1 MAGKTEGEKTSK
13 AKSAA
18 AGNAA
23 KNAPVTGKGVPA
35 KAQTAKAKPE
45 SGKTVRPQAAVKAK
59 PESGKAVQV
68 PAAKAADAGGRAGTG
83 VYDES
88 KIKTLSSLEHIR
100 LRTGMYIGRLGDGS
114 NPDDGIYVLLKE
126 VIDNGIDEFIMGNG
140 KIIDVSVKD
149 GTAKVRDYG
158 RGIPLGK
165 LVECVSVINTGA
177 KYNDDVF
184 QFSVGLNGVGTKAVN
199 ALSVYFRAVAIR
211 GGEYAEAVFE
221 RGKLKSERKG
231 KLKDKQKDGT
241 YVEFTPDPE
250 IFTDYQFNLEF
261 IEKRIQNYAYL
272 NAGLTLSLN
281 GKQYVSKRGLYDLL
295 YEETGE
301 DCLYPMG
308 YYKGEHIEFAF
319 THTNNYGE
327 EYFSFVNGQF
337 TSDGG
342 THLSAFKEGF
352 LKGIQTYFKKDYRS
366 EDIREGATAVVAI
379 KLKNPVFESQTK
391 NKLGNSDIRTWIVQ
405 EVRNAVED
413 WLHKN
418 QEAGK
423 KLEQKILS
431 NESLRTELN
440 AVKKEAREAAKK
452 ITLKIPK
459 LKDCKYHLEDGLLG
473 AESTIF
479 ITEGDSAAGS
489 LVSSRNVMTHAIFAL
504 RGKVENMY
512 GKKRASIYK
521 NEELYNMMMALG
533 IENDV
538 EGLRYA
544 RIVIATDADFDGFHI
559 RNLLLTF
566 FLSFFEEL
574 VTAGRVFILET
585 PLFRVRTKKETRY
598 CYTEKER
605 DEAMASLG
613 GQSEVTRF
621 KGLGEIS
628 PKEFGQFIGADM
640 RLVPVSVNTLK
651 AVPQVLT
658 FYMGK
663 NTPERRDYIMKNLIE
678 DAG

>member
-1 MAGKTEGEKTSK
+1 MAVKKQVKKSGVKT
-13 AKSAA
+13 
-18 AGNAA
+18 AA
-23 KNAPVTGKGVPA
+23 KT
-35 KAQTAKAKPE
+35 KPK
-45 SGKTVRPQAAVKAK
+45 SGL
-59 PESGKAVQV
+59 
-68 PAAKAADAGGRAGTG
+68 AAKAAAAKAALIKSKAAAAKTASTKPG

-126 VIDNGIDEFIMGNG
+126 IIDNGIDEFIMGNG
-140 KIIDVSVKD
+140 KLIDVSVKD
-149 GTAKVRDYG
+149 IDKPGKALVKVRDYG

-165 LVECVSVINTGA
+165 LVECVSIINTGG
-177 KYNDDVF
+177 KFNDDVF

-199 ALSVYFRAVAIR
+199 ALSAHFRVAAVR
-211 GGEYAEAVFE
+211 NGEFAEAIFE
-221 RGKLKSERKG
+221 RGNLKSNRKG
-231 KLKDKQKDGT
+231 RLKDKVKDGT
-241 YVEFTPDPE
+241 LVEFIPDPE
-250 IFTDYQFNLEF
+250 IFKDYVFNGEF
-261 IEKRIQNYAYL
+261 IEKRVQHYAYL
-272 NAGLTLSLN
+272 NAGLTLAFN
-281 GKQYVSKRGLYDLL
+281 GKQFMSKCGLHDLL
-295 YEETGE
+295 AEETGD
-301 DCLYPMG
+301 DCLYPLG
-308 YYKGEHIEFAF
+308 YYRGEHSPNGQLELAF

-352 LKGIQTYFKKDYRS
+352 LKGIQTYYKKDYRS
-366 EDIREGATAVVAI
+366 EDVREGTTAAIAI

-391 NKLGNSDIRTWIVQ
+391 NKLGNSDIRAWVVQ
-405 EVRNAVED
+405 ETRNAVED

-418 QEAGK
+418 PEASK
-423 KLEQKILS
+423 KLEQKIIA

-452 ITLKIPK
+452 IALKIPK
-459 LKDCKYHLEDGLLG
+459 LKDCKYHLEDGKDG
-473 AESTIF
+473 EESTIF

-489 LVSSRNVMTHAIFAL
+489 IVSSRDVMTQAIFAL
-504 RGKVENMY
+504 RGKVENVY
-512 GKKRASIYK
+512 GKKRAAIYK
-521 NEELYNMMMALG
+521 NEELFNMMMALG
-533 IENDV
+533 IDNDIEN
-538 EGLRYA
+538 LRYA

-566 FLSFFEEL
+566 FLSYFEEL
-574 VTAGRVFILET
+574 VTAGHVYILET

-605 DEAMASLG
+605 DEAAAALG
-613 GQSEVTRF
+613 SQNEITRF

-628 PKEFGQFIGADM
+628 PKEFGQFIGEDM
-640 RLVPVSVNTLK
+640 HLVPVSVNTLK
-651 AVPQVLT
+651 QVPHVLN

-663 NTPERRDYIMKNLIE
+663 NTPERREYIMKNLIE

>member
-1 MAGKTEGEKTSK
+1 MAVKLEKK
-13 AKSAA
+13 RAA
-18 AGNAA
+18 
-23 KNAPVTGKGVPA
+23 PA
-35 KAQTAKAKPE
+35 KASPAGRKAAPERASAGGRAAKTAAKPA
-45 SGKTVRPQAAVKAK
+45 GKKTSR
-59 PESGKAVQV
+59 GL
-68 PAAKAADAGGRAGTG
+68 AAKAAVKTGNAPGTGAAG

-100 LRTGMYIGRLGDGS
+100 LRTGMYIGRLGDGT

-140 KIIDVSVKD
+140 KLIEVVVKN
-149 GTAKVRDYG
+149 GTAKVRDFG

-199 ALSVYFRAVAIR
+199 ALSSHFRVVAIR
-211 GGEYAEAVFE
+211 GGEFAEAVFE
-221 RGKLKSERKG
+221 RGGLKSERKG
-231 KLKDKQKDGT
+231 RLKDKQKDGT
-241 YVEFTPDPE
+241 YVEFTPDAE
-250 IFTDYQFNLEF
+250 IFGDYEFNLEF
-261 IEKRIQNYAYL
+261 IEKRIQNYTYL
-272 NAGLTLSLN
+272 NTGLTFAFN
-281 GKQYVSKRGLYDLL
+281 GKQYLSKRGLYDLL
-295 YEETGE
+295 TEETGDE
-301 DCLYPMG
+301 ALYPMG
-308 YYKGEHIEFAF
+308 YYKGEHSNQGSIEFAF

-352 LKGIQTYFKKDYRS
+352 LKGIQAYFKKDFRS
-366 EDIREGATAVVAI
+366 EDIREGTIAAVAV

-391 NKLGNSDIRTWIVQ
+391 NKLGNSDIRAWVVQ
-405 EVRNAVED
+405 EVRNATED

-423 KLEQKILS
+423 KLEQKILA

-440 AVKKEAREAAKK
+440 EVKKEAREAAKK

-459 LKDCKYHLEDGLLG
+459 LKDCKYHLEDGTEG
-473 AESTIF
+473 EFSTIF

-489 LVSSRNVMTHAIFAL
+489 MVSSRDVMTQAIFSL
-504 RGKVENMY
+504 RGKIENVY
-512 GKKRASIYK
+512 AKKRAAIYK

-533 IENDV
+533 IENDIA
-538 EGLRYA
+538 GLRYA

-566 FLSFFEEL
+566 FLSYFEEL
-574 VTAGRVFILET
+574 ITGGRVFILET
-585 PLFRVRTKKETRY
+585 PLFRVRTKKETQY
-598 CYTEKER
+598 CYNERER
-605 DEAMASLG
+605 DEAVGRLG
-613 GQSEVTRF
+613 SQSEVTRF

-628 PKEFGQFIGADM
+628 PKEFGQFISEDM
-640 RLVPVSVNTLK
+640 RLVPVSVSTLK

-663 NTPERRDYIMKNLIE
+663 NTPERREYIMKNLID

>member
-1 MAGKTEGEKTSK
+1 MAVKLEKKRAAPAKNSPAGRGAGQARVSAGGRAAKAGAGEKK
-13 AKSAA
+13 
-18 AGNAA
+18 
-23 KNAPVTGKGVPA
+23 VPR
-35 KAQTAKAKPE
+35 
-45 SGKTVRPQAAVKAK
+45 GL
-59 PESGKAVQV
+59 
-68 PAAKAADAGGRAGTG
+68 AAKAAAAAVKPGSAPKTGKDG

-114 NPDDGIYVLLKE
+114 NQDDGIYVLLKE

-140 KIIDVSVKD
+140 KLIEVLVKD
-149 GTAKVRDYG
+149 GTARVRDFG

-199 ALSVYFRAVAIR
+199 ALSSHFRAVAVR
-211 GGEYAEAVFE
+211 GGEFAEAVFE
-221 RGKLKSERKG
+221 RGRLKSERKG
-231 KLKDKQKDGT
+231 RLKDKQKDGT
-241 YVEFTPDPE
+241 YVEFTPDAE
-250 IFTDYQFNLEF
+250 IFGDYQFNLEF
-261 IEKRIQNYAYL
+261 IEKRIQNYTYL
-272 NAGLTLSLN
+272 NTGLTFAFN
-281 GKQYVSKRGLYDLL
+281 GKQYLSKRGLYDLL
-295 YEETGE
+295 TEETGDE
-301 DCLYPMG
+301 ALYPMG
-308 YYKGEHIEFAF
+308 YYKGEHSNQGSIEFAF

-342 THLSAFKEGF
+342 SHLSAFKEGF
-352 LKGIQTYFKKDYRS
+352 LKGIQAYFKKDFRS
-366 EDIREGATAVVAI
+366 EDIREGTIAAVAV

-391 NKLGNSDIRTWIVQ
+391 NKLGNSDIRAWVVQ

-423 KLEQKILS
+423 KLEHKILA

-440 AVKKEAREAAKK
+440 EVKKEAREAAKK

-459 LKDCKYHLEDGLLG
+459 LKDCKYHLEDG
-473 AESTIF
+473 AEGEFSTIF

-489 LVSSRNVMTHAIFAL
+489 MVSSRDVMTQAIFSL
-504 RGKVENMY
+504 RGKIENVY
-512 GKKRASIYK
+512 AKKRAAIYK

-533 IENDV
+533 IENDIA
-538 EGLRYA
+538 GLRYA

-566 FLSFFEEL
+566 FLSYFEEL
-574 VTAGRVFILET
+574 ITGGRVFILET
-585 PLFRVRTKKETRY
+585 PLFRVRTKKETQY
-598 CYTEKER
+598 CYNERER
-605 DEAMASLG
+605 DEAVGRLG
-613 GQSEVTRF
+613 SQSEVTRF

-628 PKEFGQFIGADM
+628 PKEFGQFIGEDI
-640 RLVPVSVNTLK
+640 RLVPVSVSTLK

-663 NTPERRDYIMKNLIE
+663 NTPERREYIMKNLID

>member
-1 MAGKTEGEKTSK
+1 MPVKKTTKK
-13 AKSAA
+13 P
-18 AGNAA
+18 AA
-23 KNAPVTGKGVPA
+23 KKT
-35 KAQTAKAKPE
+35 TAKAKPKA
-45 SGKTVRPQAAVKAK
+45 GKSAPKKAPVKAAAK
-59 PESGKAVQV
+59 
-68 PAAKAADAGGRAGTG
+68 PAAKAAPAKSTAGKTP

-140 KIIDVSVKD
+140 KLIETVVKD
-149 GTAKVRDYG
+149 IDKPGKALVKVRDYG

-199 ALSVYFRAVAIR
+199 ALSVHFRVVAIR
-211 GGEYAEAVFE
+211 NGEFAEAIFE
-221 RGKLKSERKG
+221 RGTLKSQRKG
-231 KLKDKQKDGT
+231 KLKEKIKDGT
-241 YVEFTPDPE
+241 MVEFIPDPE
-250 IFTDYQFNLEF
+250 IFKDYLFNAEF
-261 IEKRIQNYAYL
+261 VEKRVQNYAYL
-272 NAGLTLSLN
+272 NAGLTLSFN
-281 GKQYVSKRGLYDLL
+281 GKKFVSSRGLFDLL
-295 YEETGE
+295 EEETG
-301 DCLYPMG
+301 DDSLYSLG
-308 YYKGEHIEFAF
+308 YYRGKHSPNGQIEIAF

-327 EYFSFVNGQF
+327 EYFSFVNGQY

-352 LKGIQTYFKKDYRS
+352 LKGIQTFYKKDYRS
-366 EDIREGATAVVAI
+366 EDVREGTTAAIAI

-391 NKLGNSDIRTWIVQ
+391 NKLGNSDIRAWVVQ

-418 QEAGK
+418 PEASK
-423 KLEQKILS
+423 KLEHKVMA

-452 ITLKIPK
+452 IALKIPK
-459 LKDCKYHLEDGLLG
+459 LKDCKYHLEDGDDG
-473 AESTIF
+473 EESTIF

-489 LVSSRNVMTHAIFAL
+489 IVSSRDVMTQAIFAL
-504 RGKVENMY
+504 RGKVENVY
-512 GKKRASIYK
+512 GKKRTSIYK
-521 NEELYNMMMALG
+521 NEELFNMMMALG
-533 IENDV
+533 IDNDID
-538 EGLRYA
+538 GLRYA
-544 RIVIATDADFDGFHI
+544 KIVIATDADFDGFHI

-566 FLSFFEEL
+566 FLSYFEEL
-574 VTAGRVFILET
+574 ITAGHVYILET

-605 DEAMASLG
+605 DIAAAALG
-613 GQSEVTRF
+613 SQSEMTRF

-628 PKEFGQFIGADM
+628 PKEFGQFIGEDI
-640 RLVPVSVNTLK
+640 RLVPVSVSTLK
-651 AVPQVLT
+651 TVPQVLN

>member
-1 MAGKTEGEKTSK
+1 MAKESAAGAKTASAKTSA
-13 AKSAA
+13 AKTAGTKA
-18 AGNAA
+18 AG
-23 KNAPVTGKGVPA
+23 
-35 KAQTAKAKPE
+35 
-45 SGKTVRPQAAVKAK
+45 
-59 PESGKAVQV
+59 
-68 PAAKAADAGGRAGTG
+68 AKAAGTKTVKAEVVKKETLPAARPAAARSKDAAI
-83 VYDES
+83 YDES

-126 VIDNGIDEFIMGNG
+126 IIDNGIDEFIMGNG
-140 KIIDVSVKD
+140 KHIQVEIKNGDQPGAACV
-149 GTAKVRDYG
+149 KVRDYG

-199 ALSVYFRAVAIR
+199 ALSSRFRVVAFR
-211 GGEYAEAVFE
+211 GGEFAEALFE
-221 RGKLKSERKG
+221 KGTLVNSRKG

-241 YVEFTPDPE
+241 YVEFVPDAE
-250 IFTDYQFNLEF
+250 IFPDYEFNLEF
-261 IEKRIQNYAYL
+261 VEKRIQNYSYL

-295 YEETGE
+295 TEETG
-301 DCLYPMG
+301 DDNLYEMG
-308 YYKGEHIEFAF
+308 YFKGEHIEFAF

-366 EDIREGATAVVAI
+366 EDVREGTIAAVAV

-391 NKLGNSDIRTWIVQ
+391 NKLGNTDIRAWVVQ
-405 EVRNAVED
+405 ETRNAVED

-418 QEAGK
+418 SEAGK
-423 KLEQKILS
+423 KLEQKIIS

-440 AVKKEAREAAKK
+440 AVKKEAREAARK
-452 ITLKIPK
+452 IALKIPK
-459 LKDCKYHLEDGLLG
+459 LKDCKYHLEDGKHG
-473 AESTIF
+473 EESMIF
-479 ITEGDSAAGS
+479 ITEGDSASGS
-489 LVSSRNVMTHAIFAL
+489 IVSSRDVNTQAIFAL
-504 RGKVENMY
+504 RGKVENMF

-533 IENDV
+533 IENDI

-544 RIVIATDADFDGFHI
+544 KIIVATDADFDGFHI

-585 PLFRVRTKKETRY
+585 PLFRVRTKKETVY
-598 CYTEKER
+598 CYNEKER
-605 DEAMASLG
+605 DAAAAALG
-613 GQSEVTRF
+613 SQSEITRF

-628 PKEFGQFIGADM
+628 PKEFGQFIGQDI
-640 RLVPVSVNTLK
+640 RLVQVSVNTLK
-651 AVPQVLT
+651 TVPQVLT

-663 NTPERRDYIMKNLIE
+663 NTPERREYIMKNLL
-678 DAG
+678 

>member
-1 MAGKTEGEKTSK
+1 MAVKKTKTK
-13 AKSAA
+13 TKPKP
-18 AGNAA
+18 AA
-23 KNAPVTGKGVPA
+23 KP
-35 KAQTAKAKPE
+35 KAKPA
-45 SGKTVRPQAAVKAK
+45 SGKTKTPAVKAAQAK
-59 PESGKAVQV
+59 TVTKTKQE
-68 PAAKAADAGGRAGTG
+68 AA

-114 NPDDGIYVLLKE
+114 NPDDGVYVLLKE
-126 VIDNGIDEFIMGNG
+126 IIDNGIDEFIMGNG
-140 KIIDVSVKD
+140 KLIDVIVKD
-149 GTAKVRDYG
+149 IDKPAKALVKVRDYG

-199 ALSVYFRAVAIR
+199 ALSAHFRVASVR
-211 GGEYAEAVFE
+211 GGEFAEAVFE
-221 RGKLKSERKG
+221 KGSLKSERKG
-231 KLKDKQKDGT
+231 KLKENVKDGT
-241 YVEFTPDPE
+241 LVEFIPDPE
-250 IFTDYQFNLEF
+250 IFKDYVFNTEF
-261 IEKRIQNYAYL
+261 IEKRLQNYAYL
-272 NAGLTLSLN
+272 NAGLTLSFN
-281 GKQYVSKRGLYDLL
+281 GRQFMSKRGLYDLL
-295 YEETGE
+295 QEETGDE
-301 DCLYPMG
+301 CLYPLG
-308 YYKGEHIEFAF
+308 YYKGEHSPNGQLEISF

-352 LKGIQTYFKKDYRS
+352 LKGIQTYYKKDYRS
-366 EDIREGATAVVAI
+366 EDVREGTTAAIAI

-391 NKLGNSDIRTWIVQ
+391 NKLGNSDIRAWVVQ
-405 EVRNAVED
+405 ETRNAVED

-418 QEAGK
+418 PEASK
-423 KLEQKILS
+423 KLEQKIIA

-452 ITLKIPK
+452 IALKIPK
-459 LKDCKYHLEDGLLG
+459 LKDCKYHLEDGKDG
-473 AESTIF
+473 EASTIF

-489 LVSSRNVMTHAIFAL
+489 IVSSRDVMTQAIFAL
-504 RGKVENMY
+504 RGKVENVH
-512 GKKRASIYK
+512 GKKRAAIYK
-521 NEELYNMMMALG
+521 NEELFNMMMALG
-533 IENDV
+533 IDNDID
-538 EGLRYA
+538 GLRYA

-566 FLSFFEEL
+566 FLSYFEEL
-574 VTAGRVFILET
+574 VTAGHVFILET

-605 DEAMASLG
+605 DAASADLG
-613 GQSEVTRF
+613 SQSEITRF

-628 PKEFGQFIGADM
+628 PKEFGQFIGDNM

-651 AVPQVLT
+651 QVPQVLN